1 MSADSQMS
9 TLTNQINE
17 IKAELAEKIN
27 KVKTVK
33 QNNMY
38 DNFKFYM
45 ITGVCLFFIWIIL
58 DNIIRTLS
66 LYFRNRKREKELML
80 KRSAPDDNEF
90 EAEYSIDSKV
100 EGQMRKNLQRASENQ
115 NKELHFAKKEK
126 LVSTN
131 KELSDRE
138 IRKTPLEGNID
149 IQSLDKVHDE
159 YQYDKA
165 KKGESFWDMVFQ
177 SKDV

>member
-1 MSADSQMS
+1 
-9 TLTNQINE
+9 
-17 IKAELAEKIN
+17 
-27 KVKTVK
+27 
-33 QNNMY
+33 
-38 DNFKFYM
+38 M